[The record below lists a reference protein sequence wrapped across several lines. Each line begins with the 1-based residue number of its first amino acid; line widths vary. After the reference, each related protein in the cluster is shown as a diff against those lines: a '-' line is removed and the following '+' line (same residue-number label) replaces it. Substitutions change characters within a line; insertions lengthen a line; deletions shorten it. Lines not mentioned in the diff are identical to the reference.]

1 MCAPM
6 SPTGPAGQPFLQP
19 RRRPPCGS
27 SRRPTGIPA
36 AVLPRRDE
44 RPSPGPNGALREQA
58 SPLGRAFP
66 RAAGELRPYGS
77 PASARGRVA
86 RTLLAERYCLYVV
99 ERGRALRADVHHPPW
114 PLQPA
119 EATIGLNTMARP
131 LGLELDSE
139 PLLHYS
145 ARQDTLIG
153 ALEAA

>member
-1 MCAPM
+1 VSGHAP
-6 SPTGPAGQPFLQP
+6 GRAELVF
-19 RRRPPCGS
+19 RRRG
-27 SRRPTGIPA
+27 TGW
-36 AVLPRRDE
+36 
-44 RPSPGPNGALREQA
+44 
-58 SPLGRAFP
+58 
-66 RAAGELRPYGS
+66 
-77 PASARGRVA
+77 
-86 RTLLAERYCLYVV
+86 LAERYCLYVV
-99 ERGRALRADVHHPPW
+99 ERGRALRADIHHPPW